1 MWLIWL
7 LRLHIN
13 IFLKH
18 TEPHCELWPLEHP
31 TDMSLVCTPCRAV
44 VKILLCGVCV
54 PQAYSVKIPVLQYI
68 SFNLRRVS
76 VYQEVMK
83 TYGFG

>member
-1 MWLIWL
+1 M
-7 LRLHIN
+7 
-13 IFLKH
+13 
-18 TEPHCELWPLEHP
+18 
-31 TDMSLVCTPCRAV
+31 
-44 VKILLCGVCV
+44 KILLCGVCV

-76 VYQEVMK
+76 VYQEVIK